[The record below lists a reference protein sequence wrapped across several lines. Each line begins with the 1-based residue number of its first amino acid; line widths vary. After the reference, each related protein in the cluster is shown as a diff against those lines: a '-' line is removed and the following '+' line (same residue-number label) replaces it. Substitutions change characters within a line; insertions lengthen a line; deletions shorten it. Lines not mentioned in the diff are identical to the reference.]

1 MHRFPFLIILGN
13 EPIAIANL
21 HKNIGFHACSI
32 KKVHPD
38 LPLPN
43 TKALLCPVSSR
54 LQTNVLAGKQKKVCR
69 ISCTPSFV
77 LYLSDTAMILPLV
90 SEERIILHRLI
101 HLLTYTFD
109 DLLVLRVCQHL
120 VDEVGT
126 EQHHVFLA
134 AAGRHCS
141 RAEAQ
146 TACLES

>member
-1 MHRFPFLIILGN
+1 M
-13 EPIAIANL
+13 NL
-21 HKNIGFHACSI
+21 LRLQTYI
-32 KKVHPD
+32 KISDFMPVLLKKSHPD
-38 LPLPN
+38 LSLPN
-43 TKALLCPVSSR
+43 MKALLCLVSQGFKPMSW
-54 LQTNVLAGKQKKVCR
+54 QGKQKKVCR

-134 AAGRHCS
+134 ATGRHCS

>member
-1 MHRFPFLIILGN
+1 M
-13 EPIAIANL
+13 NL
-21 HKNIGFHACSI
+21 
-32 KKVHPD
+32 
-38 LPLPN
+38 L
-43 TKALLCPVSSR
+43 R
-54 LQTNVLAGKQKKVCR
+54 LQTYIKISDFMPVLLKKSIRTSLCRIRKPYCARFPQGFKPMSWQGKQKKVCR
-69 ISCTPSFV
+69 KSCTPSFV

-134 AAGRHCS
+134 ATGRHCS